1 MKHILSIIAVTLVL
15 FSCGSDKEQS
25 VETLIKNGSLQ
36 ELRTK
41 KQQLSQQQSELKRQ
55 ISLLETK
62 INTLDDTKHAAIV
75 TTITLKDTIFKHY
88 AEIQGDVETNQNIVI
103 YPQFSGILTQVY
115 VKEGQRVS
123 KGQVLAK
130 IDDGGLASQVAQVKA
145 QTALAKTTFER
156 QERLWEQKIGSEI
169 QYLQAKTNYEA
180 SKNASDQLQS
190 QLAKTTVRAPFSG
203 TIDQVITDQG
213 SAVNPGQNPLM
224 RIVNLDDMYVKADV
238 PETYLG
244 KIKEGTEVLVTFPS
258 INKTY
263 QGKIRQVS
271 NFINPDNRSFSIQV
285 ALPNK
290 DAVLKPNL
298 IATVKLN
305 DYTAE
310 KSILVPNN
318 VIQKNGNNESL
329 VFVYEPKSDSE
340 GIAKRITVKTGKEQN
355 GMVEVLEGLKANDI
369 IINEGARTLRNE
381 QEVST
386 KNTTNE

>member
-1 MKHILSIIAVTLVL
+1 MKHILSIFVL
-15 FSCGSDKEQS
+15 SLFLLSCGGDKEKS
-25 VETLIKNGSLQ
+25 VEELITNGTLQ
-36 ELRTK
+36 ELRAK
-41 KQQLSQQQSELKRQ
+41 KQKLSQQQSEIKRD
-55 ISLLETK
+55 LAALESR
-62 INTLDDTKHAAIV
+62 INILDDTKQAAIV
-75 TTITLKDTIFKHY
+75 TTITLKDTIFRHY

-103 YPQFSGILTQVY
+103 YPQYSGILTQVY
-115 VKEGQRVS
+115 VKEGQKVS

-130 IDDGGLASQVAQVKA
+130 IDDGGLSSQFAQVQA
-145 QTALAKTTFER
+145 QAALAKTTFER

-180 SKNASDQLQS
+180 SKNSSDQLQS
-190 QLAKTTVRAPFSG
+190 QLGKTTVRAPFSG
-203 TIDQVITDQG
+203 TIDQIITDQG
-213 SAVNPGQNPLM
+213 SSVSPGQNPLM

-244 KIKEGTEVLVTFPS
+244 KITEGSEVQVDFPS
-258 INKTY
+258 LNKTY

-290 DAVLKPNL
+290 DGVLKPNL

-310 KSILVPNN
+310 NSIIVPNN

-329 VFVYEPKSDSE
+329 VFLYIPQSE
-340 GIAKRITVKTGKEQN
+340 AIGKAKRITVKIGKEQN
-355 GMVEVLEGLKANDI
+355 GMIEVLEGLKANDI
-369 IINEGARTLRNE
+369 IINEGARTLRDGE
-381 QEVST
+381 EVSN

>member
-1 MKHILSIIAVTLVL
+1 MKYIVLIFAVTLVL
-15 FSCGSDKEQS
+15 WSCGGDKEPS
-25 VETLIKNGSLQ
+25 VETLIEKGTLQ
-36 ELRTK
+36 ELRAK
-41 KQQLSQQQSELKRQ
+41 KQKLSEQQSEIKRQ
-55 ISLLETK
+55 ISLLESK
-62 INTLDDTKHAAIV
+62 INTLDDTKHAAII
-75 TTITLKDTIFKHY
+75 TTITLRDTIFKHFT
-88 AEIQGDVETNQNIVI
+88 EIQGDVETNQNIVI

-115 VKEGQRVS
+115 VKEGQKVS

-130 IDDGGLASQVAQVKA
+130 IDDGGLASQVAQVQA

-156 QERLWEQKIGSEI
+156 QARLWEQKIGSEM

-180 SKNASDQLQS
+180 SKNASNQLRS
-190 QLAKTTVRAPFSG
+190 QLGKTTVRAPFSG

-213 SAVNPGQNPLM
+213 SIVNPGQNPLM

-244 KIKEGTEVLVTFPS
+244 KITVGTDVLVAFPS

-305 DYTAE
+305 DYTSE
-310 KSILVPNN
+310 NSILVPNN

-329 VFVYEPKSDSE
+329 VFIYQPKSDAS
-340 GIAKRITVKTGKEQN
+340 GIAKRITIKTGKEQN
-355 GMVEVLEGLKANDI
+355 GMIEVLEGLKVNDI
-369 IINEGARTLRNE
+369 IINEGARTLRDG

>member
-1 MKHILSIIAVTLVL
+1 MKYILSIFAVSLVL
-15 FSCGSDKEQS
+15 LSCGGDKEKS
-25 VETLIKNGSLQ
+25 VETLIEKGSLQ
-36 ELRTK
+36 ELRVK
-41 KQQLSQQQSELKRQ
+41 KQELSQQQSEIKRQ
-55 ISLLETK
+55 IALLESK
-62 INTLDDTKHAAIV
+62 INTLDDTKLAAII

-115 VKEGQRVS
+115 VKEGQKVS

-130 IDDGGLASQVAQVKA
+130 IDDGGLSSQVAQVQA

-156 QERLWEQKIGSEI
+156 QARLWEQKIGSEI

-190 QLAKTTVRAPFSG
+190 QLGKTTVRAPFSG

-244 KIKEGTEVLVTFPS
+244 KITVGSEVLVSFPS
-258 INKTY
+258 LNKTY

-305 DYTAE
+305 DYTSE

-318 VIQKNGNNESL
+318 VIQKNGKNESL
-329 VFVYEPKSDSE
+329 VFIYEPKSDSE
-340 GIAKRITVKTGKEQN
+340 GTAKRITVKTGKEQN

-369 IINEGARTLRNE
+369 IINEGARTLRDGE
-381 QEVST
+381 EVST
-386 KNTTNE
+386 KNTSNE

>member
-1 MKHILSIIAVTLVL
+1 MKHIYSLLIVTVLLV
-15 FSCGSDKEQS
+15 SCGGDKEKS
-25 VETLIKNGSLQ
+25 VETLIEKGSLQ

-41 KQQLSQQQSELKRQ
+41 KQELSQQQSELKKQ
-55 ISLLETK
+55 IALLESK

-75 TTITLKDTIFKHY
+75 TTITLNDTIFKHY

-115 VKEGQRVS
+115 VKEGQKVS

-130 IDDGGLASQVAQVKA
+130 IDDGGLSSQVAQVQA

-156 QERLWEQKIGSEI
+156 QARLWEQKIGSEI

-190 QLAKTTVRAPFSG
+190 QLGKTTVRAPFSG

-244 KIKEGTEVLVTFPS
+244 KITIGSEVLVAFPS
-258 INKTY
+258 LNKTY

-290 DAVLKPNL
+290 DAFLKPNL

-305 DYTAE
+305 DYTSE

-329 VFVYEPKSDSE
+329 VFIYEPKSDSE
-340 GIAKRITVKTGKEQN
+340 GTAKRITIKTGKEQN

-369 IINEGARTLRNE
+369 IINEGARTLRDG

-386 KNTTNE
+386 KNTSNE

>member
-1 MKHILSIIAVTLVL
+1 MKYILLIFTVTLVL
-15 FSCGSDKEQS
+15 WSCGGDKEPS
-25 VETLIKNGSLQ
+25 VENLIKNGSLQ
-36 ELRTK
+36 ELRSK
-41 KQQLSQQQSELKRQ
+41 KQKLSEQQSEIKRQ
-55 ISLLETK
+55 ISLLESK
-62 INTLDDTKHAAIV
+62 INSLDDTKHAAIV

-88 AEIQGDVETNQNIVI
+88 TEIQGDVETNQNIVI

-115 VKEGQRVS
+115 VKEGQKVS

-130 IDDGGLASQVAQVKA
+130 IDDGGLASQVAQVQA
-145 QTALAKTTFER
+145 QTALTKTTFER
-156 QERLWEQKIGSEI
+156 QARLWEQKIGSEM

-180 SKNASDQLQS
+180 SKNASDQLRS
-190 QLAKTTVRAPFSG
+190 QLGKTTIRAPFSG

-213 SAVNPGQNPLM
+213 SIVNPGQNPLM
-224 RIVNLDDMYVKADV
+224 RIVNLDNMYVKADV

-244 KIKEGTEVLVTFPS
+244 KISEGSEVLIAFPS

-290 DAVLKPNL
+290 DAILKPNL

-305 DYTAE
+305 DYTSE
-310 KSILVPNN
+310 NSILVPNN

-329 VFVYEPKSDSE
+329 VYIYEPQSDSS
-340 GIAKRITVKTGKEQN
+340 GKAKRITIKTGKEQN

-369 IINEGARTLRNE
+369 IINEGARTLRDG

>member
-1 MKHILSIIAVTLVL
+1 MKYILSIFAVSLVL
-15 FSCGSDKEQS
+15 LSCGGDKEKS
-25 VETLIKNGSLQ
+25 VETLIEKGSLQ

-41 KQQLSQQQSELKRQ
+41 KQELSQQQSELKKQ
-55 ISLLETK
+55 IGLLESK

-75 TTITLKDTIFKHY
+75 TTITLNDTIFKHY

-115 VKEGQRVS
+115 VKEGQKVS

-130 IDDGGLASQVAQVKA
+130 IDDGGLSSQVAQVQA

-156 QERLWEQKIGSEI
+156 QARLWEQKIGSEI

-190 QLAKTTVRAPFSG
+190 QLGKTTVRAPFSG

-244 KIKEGTEVLVTFPS
+244 KITVGSEVLVSFPS
-258 INKTY
+258 LNKTY

-305 DYTAE
+305 DYTSE

-318 VIQKNGNNESL
+318 VIQKNGKNESL
-329 VFVYEPKSDSE
+329 VFIYEPKSDSE
-340 GIAKRITVKTGKEQN
+340 GTAKRITIKTGKEQN

-369 IINEGARTLRNE
+369 IINEGARTLRDG

-386 KNTTNE
+386 KNTSNE